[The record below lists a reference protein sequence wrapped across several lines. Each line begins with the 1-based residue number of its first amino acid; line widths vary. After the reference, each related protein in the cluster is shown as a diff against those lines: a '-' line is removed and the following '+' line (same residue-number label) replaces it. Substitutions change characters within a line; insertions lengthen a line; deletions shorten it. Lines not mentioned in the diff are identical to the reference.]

1 MPPKTAAI
9 TRLIAIP
16 IARELVALFSFI
28 LLANVKEHAPLSA
41 RASVDHRVKVEA
53 RDEHVNRAADRGCVS
68 RLVCAQHG
76 HVVNGVQVPCGN
88 TRNETKPPPEA
99 KRGRATD
106 RVKEGYGKTAS

>member
-1 MPPKTAAI
+1 MM
-9 TRLIAIP
+9 
-16 IARELVALFSFI
+16 
-28 LLANVKEHAPLSA
+28 
-41 RASVDHRVKVEA
+41 
-53 RDEHVNRAADRGCVS
+53 